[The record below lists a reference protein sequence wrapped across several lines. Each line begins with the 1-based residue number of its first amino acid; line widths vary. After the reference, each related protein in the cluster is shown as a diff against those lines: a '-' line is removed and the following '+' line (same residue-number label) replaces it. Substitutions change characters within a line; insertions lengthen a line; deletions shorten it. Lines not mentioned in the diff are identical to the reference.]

1 MAYTIY
7 NTDGTVLSTIAVG
20 DVDTFSTSLDLIGKN
35 VNNYGEYYNT
45 NLVRLLTSFA
55 APENEEPRSP
65 QTGQLWFNKTSKRLT
80 VYDGSSF
87 QPTYG
92 SHVSGTAPITTST
105 GDFWYDTVNSQ
116 LKVWDGNSYNLVGP
130 STSGLLGQ
138 FGILPPPGPIR
149 DGVAPNPVKVSLIN
163 SYGEYAGLIAERSFN
178 MTASSST
185 VYLAGTQY
193 AGQPRSIRKGVT
205 LLQDLEVLG
214 RLYIKGEEV
223 LAPITL
229 SAYFNITPYGTYTAP
244 MTTSS
249 FSLTTNSNLI
259 AYNAANY
266 AISNS
271 LAKMFDTRSTPR
283 NTRASVI
290 CVYNTETSV
299 RLFHLIP
306 YYSQQNFN
314 WWEPLNN
321 YPYDYD
327 STATST
333 STVGLVN
340 WLWTSTT
347 VLTNIVHPAWN
358 EVIRT
363 DSVGTTST
371 TEIGTVSNPIIVG
384 TPFYVKVTSGVPN
397 TSFTYTASTPPI
409 PGTFSSAGS
418 QILNAYGEYT
428 FGPIT
433 ITTQTST
440 ITNYVIY
447 FDFDL
452 TNNTRQVDFVAI
464 IP

>member
-7 NTDGTVLSTIAVG
+7 NNDGTVLSTIAVG
-20 DVDTFSTSLDLIGKN
+20 DVDTYSTSLDLIGKN

-105 GDFWYDTVNSQ
+105 GDFWYDTINTQ

-130 STSGLLGQ
+130 ATSGLLGT

-149 DGVAPNPVKVSLIN
+149 DGNAPNPVKVSLIN
-163 SYGEYAGLIAERSFN
+163 SYGKYAGLISEEGFY
-178 MTASSST
+178 MTESSST
-185 VYLAGTQY
+185 VYLEGTPY
-193 AGQPRSIRKGVT
+193 AGSARTIVKGVT

-214 RLYIKGEEV
+214 SIYIKGEKV
-223 LAPITL
+223 QVPIML
-229 SAYFNITPYGTYTAP
+229 NAYFDITPYGTYTAT

-249 FSLTTNSNLI
+249 FSLTNTNLL

-266 AISNS
+266 AIANN
-271 LAKMFDTRSTPR
+271 LAKMYDPVSTVA
-283 NTRASVI
+283 NSKASVI

-299 RLFHLIP
+299 RQFVLTQL
-306 YYSQQNFN
+306 YAQQNVP

-321 YPYDYD
+321 FPYVYD

-340 WLWTSTT
+340 WLWTNTIY
-347 VLTNIVHPAWN
+347 TNVVHPAWN
-358 EVIRT
+358 EIVRT
-363 DSVGTTST
+363 DSTSSQTNTDLTTVTVGTCQ
-371 TEIGTVSNPIIVG
+371 EM
-384 TPFYVKVTSGVPN
+384 
-397 TSFTYTASTPPI
+397 
-409 PGTFSSAGS
+409 
-418 QILNAYGEYT
+418 Q
-428 FGPIT
+428 
-433 ITTQTST
+433 
-440 ITNYVIY
+440 
-447 FDFDL
+447 
-452 TNNTRQVDFVAI
+452 
-464 IP
+464 